1 MQETQVQSPG
11 SGRFPRGGHGN
22 PLQYSCMENP
32 MDRGAWR
39 ATVHRVTRSWAW
51 LKRLTCIHVII
62 CYIQFYAFVLKCFC
76 VCIKILLC
84 FQKFF
89 NFSGVYLL
97 IRIWHNLSFL
107 INIYRLLLHTRGF
120 SGGSDGKEF
129 ACKAGD
135 PGAIPGS
142 GRSPREGNGNPL
154 QYSCLENPRD
164 RGTCCT
170 TVHGVAES
178 DMTKQLI
185 LTLTHMSGCMLY
197 PNDIAPYMFL
207 IPKDL
212 H

>member
-1 MQETQVQSPG
+1 MGFPGGTCQRRRHKRCRFDLWVEKIPWRRKWQPAPVFLGFSGGSDDKESSCNAGDLGSIPG

-120 SGGSDGKEF
+120 SDGSDGKEF

-154 QYSCLENPRD
+154 Q
-164 RGTCCT
+164 
-170 TVHGVAES
+170 
-178 DMTKQLI
+178 
-185 LTLTHMSGCMLY
+185 
-197 PNDIAPYMFL
+197 
-207 IPKDL
+207 
-212 H
+212 